1 MAAMPPDVTRD
12 GPRAREAEPTEPR
25 LGELLIQEGLI
36 SQEQLDAA
44 LHTQRSLPSYIPLGQ
59 VLIDQDLITR
69 KQLTAILV
77 RYRKRLLLGQIL
89 VKAKVITDERL
100 KGALSYQ
107 RKTGLRL
114 GDALVQLGLVTE
126 TQFRQA
132 ICQQLNIPFLE
143 LEQFTPDPELWRLI
157 DGAYAFKHR
166 VVPIARAKDSLTVAM
181 DDPTDVAVVKHL
193 EDRTG
198 LTISVVTCWR
208 ATFDRVLKKAYG
220 TDPTR
225 KEGAWRQPGLSR

>member
-1 MAAMPPDVTRD
+1 MAQ
-12 GPRAREAEPTEPR
+12 G
-25 LGELLIQEGLI
+25 
-36 SQEQLDAA
+36 
-44 LHTQRSLPSYIPLGQ
+44 SLPSYIPLGQ
-59 VLIDQDLITR
+59 VLIDQDLLTR

-100 KGALSYQ
+100 KGGLSYQ

-126 TQFRQA
+126 TQLRQA
-132 ICQQLNIPFLE
+132 ICQQLNIPFVE
-143 LEQFTPDPELWRLI
+143 LEQFTPDPELGRLI

-166 VVPIARAKDSLTVAM
+166 VVPIARAKDGLTVAM
-181 DDPTDVAVVKHL
+181 DDPTDIAVVKHL

-208 ATFDRVLKKAYG
+208 ATFDRILKKTYG

-225 KEGAWRQPGLSR
+225 KEDAWRHPGLSR

>member
-1 MAAMPPDVTRD
+1 MPPDVTRD
-12 GPRAREAEPTEPR
+12 GPSAREAEPTEPR

-44 LHTQRSLPSYIPLGQ
+44 LHAQGSLPSYNPLGQ
-59 VLIDQDLITR
+59 VLIDQQLLTR

-100 KGALSYQ
+100 KGALFYQ

-126 TQFRQA
+126 TQLRQA
-132 ICQQLNIPFLE
+132 ICAQLNIPFAE
-143 LEQFTPDPELWRLI
+143 LDQFTPDPELGRLI
-157 DGAYAFKHR
+157 DGAYAFQRR
-166 VVPIARAKDSLTVAM
+166 VLPIARTQDVLTVAM
-181 DDPTDVAVVKHL
+181 DDPTDVALVKDL

-198 LTISVVTCWR
+198 LTINVVTCWR
-208 ATFDRVLKKAYG
+208 ATFDRILKKVYG

-225 KEGAWRQPGLSR
+225 RENAWRQPGLNR

>member
-1 MAAMPPDVTRD
+1 M
-12 GPRAREAEPTEPR
+12 EPR

-44 LHTQRSLPSYIPLGQ
+44 LDAQRSLPSYIPLGQ

-100 KGALSYQ
+100 KGGLSYQ

-126 TQFRQA
+126 TQLRQA
-132 ICQQLNIPFLE
+132 ICQQLNIPFVE
-143 LEQFTPDPELWRLI
+143 LEQFTPDPELGRLI
-157 DGAYAFKHR
+157 DGVYAFKHR
-166 VVPIARAKDSLTVAM
+166 VVPIARAKDGLTVAM

-198 LTISVVTCWR
+198 LTINVVTCWR
-208 ATFDRVLKKAYG
+208 ATFDRILKKTYG

-225 KEGAWRQPGLSR
+225 KEDAWRQPGLSR